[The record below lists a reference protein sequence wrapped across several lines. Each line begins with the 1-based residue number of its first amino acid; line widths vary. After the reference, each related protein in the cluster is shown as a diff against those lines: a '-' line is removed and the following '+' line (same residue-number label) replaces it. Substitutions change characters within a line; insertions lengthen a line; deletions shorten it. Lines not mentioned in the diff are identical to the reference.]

1 VESSVLWLIG
11 AERLVGKVGED
22 EGDGLA
28 LRNEGNEILFAPY
41 ESKPMKWV
49 PVTEFVVLEPDPD
62 GESHIELPEETTAGE
77 EAQPE
82 TPFARRRRE

>member
-1 VESSVLWLIG
+1 MESSVLWLLG
-11 AERLVGKVGED
+11 TERLVLKVGED

-28 LRNEGNEILFAPY
+28 LRKDGEEILFAPY
-41 ESKPMKWV
+41 NDKPMKWIAI
-49 PVTEFVVLEPDPD
+49 TEASVLEPNPE
-62 GESHIELPEETTAGE
+62 GEAEEPETTPEGE